1 MMNDPEIIYSGHCTR
16 FVKDGVAVDL
26 QIYRL
31 EDTAW
36 SLEVVNSAGTSIV
49 WDDLFATDDE
59 AYSEFMRTVREEG
72 MSAFAE
78 KRAELRIVH

>member
-1 MMNDPEIIYSGHCTR
+1 M
-16 FVKDGVAVDL
+16 KDGVAIDL

-36 SLEVVNSAGTSIV
+36 SLEVVNSANTSIV

-59 AYSEFMRTVREEG
+59 AYAEFKRTVREEG
-72 MSAFAE
+72 MAAFAE
-78 KRAELRIVH
+78 KKADLRIVH